1 MTDNF
6 THPTG
11 DEALSRLSN
20 ENGPIASFV
29 KVFPGRSNGDD
40 GDWLDLW
47 FLDRVNQH
55 FNGTI
60 DADGQSNFDPPQ
72 VQPQV
77 APTAPPVRLVSLR
90 AQYFRGFREAPYPV
104 NMADNFIV
112 IDGPNSSG
120 KTSLAEGL
128 EWLFTG
134 SLSRRED
141 NNSGNS
147 RELEDCIQNQFRPK
161 DSETWVTGE
170 FVAGTAETG
179 TEHFTLRRVL
189 TKDYGRTANA
199 KCESVLYLNDQE
211 LDVAGVQHVLDKYFA
226 GIPPLLM
233 QHTVREFVHADPNKR
248 RAYFERLLKLDEL
261 TELIRLSVIS
271 DDRVTDF
278 PSPLGTEFSS
288 MWTDLG
294 TNLRNQNSQQTF
306 NGSLPN
312 SEPVTTKGIVDAL
325 AGVAKIEFP
334 DVAEVLDEDELI
346 IVALRAEQAR
356 VRQSAFPMLRQ
367 LRPRQTLT
375 DVQNEAIS
383 ADSATSVCQQLR
395 KNWES
400 YEPTLSAVQL
410 LGDANVAVS
419 KAFKTLAD
427 AGMIRHDADA
437 QTCPMCEYTSVDT
450 LSSTRLNTILS
461 WDPIREA
468 EQKARAGLEHT
479 ASELIAFVSKA
490 VTLYDGLLPNPPTE
504 SEWEVGLA
512 DAGELVRNSVSGLQA
527 VVKGNEDLAA
537 AANNARSLI
546 SAGTPTLTSS
556 ERCDEFISQCNDA
569 LNGMSNTLVAGRLY
583 ADAIAAVEASVGV
596 QASMDPDYRLREK
609 FIACD
614 ENAKEI
620 CESLNWERARKSAQ
634 RDLERVRTALMSYRQ
649 QFLESRRLS
658 FNKNISE
665 VWGALRKDR
674 YSAFSHI
681 NIPPPSGRGFPVS
694 FELKANLDDAANQ
707 REVDV
712 LRVFSESQV
721 NALGVAAFVTRSKLL
736 GHTMLVLDDPVQSMD
751 EDHFKTF
758 ARDLISD
765 VLDDGFQI
773 ILLTHNDTFARDVSH
788 YHYGRPDYV
797 TMSIRHSRREGSVV
811 TEGNRRVSERLKL
824 AESMIDAGNASEAW
838 RYIRLAIERLYT
850 VTYIKYGPTNFKP
863 ESWQHQT
870 ADSMWNAGVSEI
882 VRERLPDSAD
892 RFKDILDMT
901 AGGAHDVNPRGET
914 DIRDSVSF
922 LRRVLNDLRVGG

>member
-1 MTDNF
+1 MTDNSN
-6 THPTG
+6 HPTG
-11 DEALSRLSN
+11 DEALSRLYN
-20 ENGPIASFV
+20 EDGPIGSLV
-29 KVFPGRSNGDD
+29 RVSPGRSNEDNP
-40 GDWLDLW
+40 DWLDSW
-47 FLDRVNQH
+47 FRDRVLQH
-55 FNGTI
+55 FDSTVSANGE
-60 DADGQSNFDPPQ
+60 SNFDPPE

-77 APTAPPVRLVSLR
+77 TPNAPPARLVSLQP
-90 AQYFRGFREAPYPV
+90 QYFRGFRDVSHPV
-104 NMADNFIV
+104 NMAESFIV

-120 KTSLAEGL
+120 KTSLAEAL

-141 NNSGNS
+141 NSNGNP
-147 RELEDCIQNQFRPK
+147 RELEDCIQNQFRPT
-161 DSETWVTGE
+161 DSETWVKGE
-170 FVAGTAETG
+170 FVSDTIEHG

-189 TKDYGRTANA
+189 TKDYGRTNNA
-199 KCESVLYLNDQE
+199 KCVSVLYLNGQE
-211 LDVAGVQHVLDKYFA
+211 LDHAGEQHVLDEYFA

-233 QHTVREFVHADPNKR
+233 QHTIRDFVLADPNRR

-271 DDRVTDF
+271 DERLADF
-278 PSPLGTEFSS
+278 PSPLGTKFSS

-294 TNLRNQNSQQTF
+294 ANLHNEKSQQAYA
-306 NGSLPN
+306 GSLPN
-312 SEPVTTKGIVDAL
+312 SQPVTTKGIIDAL
-325 AGVAKIEFP
+325 ARVARIEFA
-334 DVAEVLDEDELI
+334 DVEDALDQGEQI
-346 IVALRAEQAR
+346 IVALRTEQAR

-367 LRPRQTLT
+367 LRPKQTLNE
-375 DVQNEAIS
+375 VPHEAIS
-383 ADSATSVCQQLR
+383 ADSAMSVCQQLL
-395 KNWES
+395 KDWES
-400 YEPTLSAVQL
+400 YEPTLSAVQA
-410 LGDANVAVS
+410 LGDDNLAVS
-419 KAFKTLAD
+419 KAFKILAE
-427 AGMIRHDADA
+427 AGMIRHDAEA

-450 LSSTRLNTILS
+450 LSSTRVNTILS

-468 EQKARAGLEHT
+468 EQNARVDMART
-479 ASELIAFVSKA
+479 ASALIASVSRA

-512 DAGELVRNSVSGLQA
+512 DAGEHVRASVSGLQA
-527 VVKGNEDLAA
+527 VIKENGDLAA
-537 AANNARSLI
+537 AANNARALI
-546 SAGTPTLTSS
+546 HAGTPTLTSS
-556 ERCDEFISQCNDA
+556 EQCDVFISQCNEA
-569 LNGMSNTLVAGRLY
+569 LDGMSNTFTAGRSY

-596 QASMDPDYRLREK
+596 QASLDPNYRLREK

-614 ENAKEI
+614 ENASEI
-620 CESLNWERARKSAQ
+620 CESLNWELARKSAQ
-634 RDLERVRTALMSYRQ
+634 RDLEGVRAALMSYRQ

-658 FNKNISE
+658 FNKNISD

-674 YSAFSHI
+674 YSSFSHI

-712 LRVFSESQV
+712 LRIFSESQV

-758 ARDLISD
+758 ARDLISE

-788 YHYGRPDYV
+788 YHSGRTDYV
-797 TMSIRHSRREGSVV
+797 TMSIRHSRRNGSIV

-824 AESMIDAGNASEAW
+824 AEQMVDAGKAGEAW

-870 ADSMWNAGVSEI
+870 ADYMWTAGVSGI

-892 RFKDILDMT
+892 RFKEILDMT
-901 AGGAHDVNPRGET
+901 AGGAHDAKPSGET

-922 LRRVLNDLRVGG
+922 LRRALNDLKVGG